1 MRVYES
7 TIAFHPDAGE
17 SAQKDLLERAKQAIA
32 AEGGEV
38 AQVHDWGLRDLAY
51 PIKKQRRAA
60 FHIIEFKGNGRAVA
74 ELERN
79 LRIFDSVLRYIT
91 VQVDPDRPPL
101 DMQRGRR
108 DGADGP
114 GEGDMSDTD
123 GPSSRHG
130 HGHGDGYGGDRRRD
144 REDEERS

>member
-17 SAQKDLLERAKQAIA
+17 SAQKDLLDRAKQAIA

-38 AQVHDWGLRDLAY
+38 AQVFDWGLRDLAY
-51 PIKKQRRAA
+51 PIQKQRRAA

-101 DMQRGRR
+101 DMQRARR
-108 DGADGP
+108 DGGLGDGS
-114 GEGDMSDTD
+114 GEGDMGDVE
-123 GPSSRHG
+123 GSR
-130 HGHGDGYGGDRRRD
+130 HGDGYGAERRRD
-144 REDEERS
+144 RDDEERS

>member
-1 MRVYES
+1 MRSYES

-17 SAQKDLLERAKQAIA
+17 GAQKDLLERAKQAIA

-38 AQVHDWGLRDLAY
+38 AQVVEWGLRDLAY

-101 DMQRGRR
+101 DMNRGRR
-108 DGADGP
+108 EGGE
-114 GEGDMSDTD
+114 GEGDMGEGDER
-123 GPSSRHG
+123 GSRHG
-130 HGHGDGYGGDRRRD
+130 HGHGDGYGGERRRD
-144 REDEERS
+144 RDDEERN

>member
-38 AQVHDWGLRDLAY
+38 AQVFDWGMRDLAY
-51 PIKKQRRAA
+51 PIQKQRRAA

-108 DGADGP
+108 DGDGPEGDLGDADGH
-114 GEGDMSDTD
+114 
-123 GPSSRHG
+123 SSRHG
-130 HGHGDGYGGDRRRD
+130 DRHGGDRYGDRRRD
-144 REDEERS
+144 RDDEEQS

>member
-17 SAQKDLLERAKQAIA
+17 SAQKDLLDRAKQAIA

-38 AQVHDWGLRDLAY
+38 AQVFDWGLRDLAY
-51 PIKKQRRAA
+51 PIQKQRRAA

-101 DMQRGRR
+101 DMHRARR
-108 DGADGP
+108 EGGDGP
-114 GEGDMSDTD
+114 GEGDLGDVE
-123 GPSSRHG
+123 GSRHG
-130 HGHGDGYGGDRRRD
+130 EGYGERRRD
-144 REDEERS
+144 RDDEERS

>member
-38 AQVHDWGLRDLAY
+38 AQVFDWGMRDLAY
-51 PIKKQRRAA
+51 PIQKQRRAA

-91 VQVDPDRPPL
+91 VQVDPNRPPL

-108 DGADGP
+108 DSEGP
-114 GEGDMSDTD
+114 GEGDMGDID
-123 GPSSRHG
+123 GPGSRR
-130 HGHGDGYGGDRRRD
+130 GDGYGGDRRRD
-144 REDEERS
+144 RDDEERS

>member
-7 TIAFHPDAGE
+7 TIAFHPELGE
-17 SAQKDLLERAKQAIA
+17 SALEDLLERAKQAIA

-38 AQVHDWGLRDLAY
+38 ARVFDWGLRDLAY
-51 PIKKQRRAA
+51 PIRKQHRAT
-60 FHIIEFKGNGRAVA
+60 FQIIEFKGNGRAVA

-101 DMQRGRR
+101 DLHRARR
-108 DGADGP
+108 ELS
-114 GEGDMSDTD
+114 GEGGSPEMGLDVGEMEPTQEEGFSAV
-123 GPSSRHG
+123 GEP
-130 HGHGDGYGGDRRRD
+130 GDLQ
-144 REDEERS
+144 EDPERS

>member
-1 MRVYES
+1 MRSYES

-38 AQVHDWGLRDLAY
+38 SQICDWGLRDLAY
-51 PIKKQRRAA
+51 PIQKQRRAA

-79 LRIFDSVLRYIT
+79 LRIFDPVLRYIT
-91 VQVDPDRPPL
+91 VQVDPNRPPL
-101 DMQRGRR
+101 DMSRGRR
-108 DGADGP
+108 DEG
-114 GEGDMSDTD
+114 GEGDMGDGD
-123 GPSSRHG
+123 GPGSRHG
-130 HGHGDGYGGDRRRD
+130 DRHGDRYGADRRRERD
-144 REDEERS
+144 DEEQI